1 MTSLWGG
8 YFIIA
13 MQLNGDPPHTT
24 SSGVTPAKGFV
35 SFVGQMHSDMQGGGG
50 CRRSRLWCHAGLEEQ
65 AVVYIELGI
74 WCDLSGENVWSS
86 LALLGWEATEAAGTY
101 CAWPV
106 MCINYNGWGLTSWV
120 GSQGAG
126 EHSTPLSCLVWP
138 HTFCLSLTVMPWA
151 VCASVPW
158 AVIVRMT
165 DYANNDIRPSVPT
178 RGQQLFL
185 TDLVL
190 HCLSL
195 LNIGA
200 TSSGFSPSTFHLL
213 LKNAIRKTATT
224 KQKPIL
230 WQSLYRNQGEK
241 SCKVSGIDKTY
252 WIWIL
257 WFFFWENKHTLC
269 KEKLHMKVQELVLGH
284 VVDNLYL
291 AVAVCL

>member
-1 MTSLWGG
+1 M
-8 YFIIA
+8 F
-13 MQLNGDPPHTT
+13 
-24 SSGVTPAKGFV
+24 
-35 SFVGQMHSDMQGGGG
+35 
-50 CRRSRLWCHAGLEEQ
+50 
-65 AVVYIELGI
+65 
-74 WCDLSGENVWSS
+74 S
-86 LALLGWEATEAAGTY
+86 LAAH
-101 CAWPV
+101 
-106 MCINYNGWGLTSWV
+106 I
-120 GSQGAG
+120 
-126 EHSTPLSCLVWP
+126 
-138 HTFCLSLTVMPWA
+138 LSLTHCNA
-151 VCASVPW
+151 LGCLCLSSLSCNSK
-158 AVIVRMT
+158 
-165 DYANNDIRPSVPT
+165 DANNDIRPSVPT